1 VKARFYQEKL
11 NFRQLFNNALLLL
24 RKKGKQAEPGGYPFN
39 KQKSKIQNS
48 KLFVD

>member
-1 VKARFYQEKL
+1 MEERVKTDLK
-11 NFRQLFNNALLLL
+11 
-24 RKKGKQAEPGGYPFN
+24 KKGKQAEPSGYPFN